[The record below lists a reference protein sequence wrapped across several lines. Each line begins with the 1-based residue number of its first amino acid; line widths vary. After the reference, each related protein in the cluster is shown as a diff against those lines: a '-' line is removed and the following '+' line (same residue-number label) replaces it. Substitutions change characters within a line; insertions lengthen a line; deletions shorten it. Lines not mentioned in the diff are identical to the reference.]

1 MIVKVATT
9 IGQLMV
15 VGFDGVAMTAALRAL
30 ITDLR
35 LGGLVL
41 FQRNVQSPTQL
52 RQLIADAQQVAHDA
66 GLPPLLIC
74 IDQEGGRVA
83 RLRAEHGFTEFPT
96 AKEVAANG
104 IAAVKQTAQAM
115 AREMR
120 DVGINV
126 DLAPVLDVNNNPNNP
141 VIGDRS
147 FGDAAKRVAECGVAF
162 IESMQGAGILCVG
175 KHFPGHGDVAVDSH
189 IGLPSVPHE
198 RERLHA
204 VEFEPFKAAIVAGV
218 AGIMSAHVAFP
229 AIEPSGLPATLSPN
243 VMTHLLRDELGY
255 SGLLFTDSLE
265 MGALAANGYPVPI
278 ASATALQAGAD
289 VLLFNSGDALHRQA
303 HAEMC
308 AWVERGDISHERIE
322 AAVQRVNA
330 AKQGLT

>member
-1 MIVKVATT
+1 MIAKVATT
-9 IGQLMV
+9 LGQLMV
-15 VGFDGVAMTAALRAL
+15 VGFDGVAMTQTLRAL

-52 RQLIADAQQVAHDA
+52 HQLIADAQQVAHDA

-83 RLRAEHGFTEFPT
+83 RLRAEHGFTEFPS
-96 AKEVAANG
+96 ARDVAVSG
-104 IAAVKQTAQAM
+104 IAAVKQNALAM
-115 AREMR
+115 AHEMR

-126 DLAPVLDVNNNPNNP
+126 ELAPVLDVNNNPNNP

-147 FGDAAKRVAECGVAF
+147 FGDDASLVAACGVAF
-162 IESMQGAGILCVG
+162 IETMQGAGILCVG

-189 IGLPSVPHE
+189 IGLPVVPHA
-198 RERLHA
+198 RARLNE
-204 VEFEPFKAAIVAGV
+204 VEFEPFKAAIAAGV
-218 AGIMSAHVAFP
+218 GGIMSAHVAFP
-229 AIEPSGLPATLSPN
+229 EIEPSGLPATLSPN
-243 VMTHLLRDELGY
+243 VMTTLLRAELCY
-255 SGLLFTDSLE
+255 PGLLFTDSLE
-265 MGALAANGYPVPI
+265 MGALSANGYPVPI

-289 VLLFNSGDALHRQA
+289 VLLFNSSDALHRQA

-308 AWVERGDISHERIE
+308 AWVERGDISHERIS

-330 AKQGLT
+330 AKHGLM

>member
-1 MIVKVATT
+1 MA
-9 IGQLMV
+9 
-15 VGFDGVAMTAALRAL
+15 VGFDGVTMTTALRAL
-30 ITDLR
+30 ITDLH

-41 FQRNVQSPTQL
+41 FQRNVHSPAQL
-52 RQLIADAQQVAHDA
+52 RQLIADAQQIAQDA
-66 GLPPLLIC
+66 GLPPLFIC

-83 RLRAEHGFTEFPT
+83 RLRAEQGFIEFAS
-96 AKEVAANG
+96 AKEMAANG

-115 AREMR
+115 AREMLA
-120 DVGINV
+120 VGINV
-126 DLAPVLDVNNNPNNP
+126 DLAPVLDVNNNPDNP

-147 FGDAAKRVAECGVAF
+147 FGDDAKRVAECGVAF
-162 IESMQGAGILCVG
+162 IETMQGAGMLCVG

-204 VEFEPFKAAIVAGV
+204 VEFAPFKAAIAASVG
-218 AGIMSAHVAFP
+218 GIMSAHVAFP

-243 VMTHLLRDELGY
+243 VMTKLLRDELGY

-265 MGALAANGYPVPI
+265 MGALAANGYPVPV
-278 ASATALQAGAD
+278 AAATALQAGAD
-289 VLLFNSGDALHRQA
+289 VLLFNSSDALHRQA

-308 AWVERGDISHERIE
+308 AWVERGDISSQRIE
-322 AAVQRVNA
+322 AALQRVNI
-330 AKQGLT
+330 AKHGLM